1 MFKYYGN
8 KGRFRAEI
16 RAVMPLRFDS
26 YLELCGGLAS
36 VARTIIPSGIN
47 RTVVE
52 KDPGMVALL
61 TVTRDKP
68 EEFANA
74 MSKIPYS
81 RESFEIAEDIKNS
94 GYVECSPIVAAVA
107 KKILT
112 EMSYNA
118 ACNSYRDIDKH
129 EEDENER
136 DRLHQYMKAKK
147 YRERYYRQIVPDI
160 FKMSAELQDIDIV
173 HDDFMN
179 YLVKLDDEARFVLID
194 PPYRPAVRQ
203 AKHGYDVDMTDTDHI
218 RFMQELLRIHSDG
231 KLRAKVMI
239 FGYVEENLTED
250 LYCRCLLPL
259 GFRLI
264 FLKDIYLPKIFRD
277 GMGMGKKKTKKYEC
291 IFINY
296 DDCVEQDYITEEDRV
311 FTYDRVF
318 GNGGK

>member
-16 RAVMPLRFDS
+16 RAFMPTQFS
-26 YLELCGGLAS
+26 NYLELCGGLAS
-36 VARTIIPSGIN
+36 VARTIIPSGIK

-52 KDPGMVALL
+52 KDPGMVAMLK
-61 TVTRDKP
+61 VTRDNP
-68 EEFANA
+68 DEFANA

-81 RESFEIAEDIKNS
+81 RESFELAEDIKNS
-94 GYVECSPIVAAVA
+94 GYVECSPMVAAVA

-118 ACNSYRDIDKH
+118 ACGSYRDIDKR

-136 DRLHQYMKAKK
+136 DRLHQYMKAQK

-160 FKMSAELQDIDIV
+160 FKMSEELQGINIV
-173 HDDFMN
+173 QDDFMN
-179 YLVKLDDEARFVLID
+179 HLGKLEDEKSFVFID

-203 AKHGYDVDMTDTDHI
+203 AKHGYDVDMTDTEHI
-218 RFMQELLRIHSDG
+218 RFMEELRRIHSEANL
-231 KLRAKVMI
+231 KAKVMI

-250 LYCRCLLPL
+250 PYCRYLLPI

-264 FLKDIYLPKIFRD
+264 FLKDVYLPRVVRE
-277 GMGMGKKKTKKYEC
+277 GMDRKKTKKYEC

-296 DDCVEQDYITEEDRV
+296 DECMEQDYVTEDRV
-311 FTYDRVF
+311 FTYDKIF
-318 GNGGK
+318 ENGGK

>member
-1 MFKYYGN
+1 M
-8 KGRFRAEI
+8 RFT
-16 RAVMPLRFDS
+16 S

-36 VARTIIPSGIN
+36 VARTVIPSGIK

-61 TVTRDKP
+61 TVTRDRP
-68 EEFANA
+68 EEFADA
-74 MSKIPYS
+74 MSKIPYC
-81 RESFEIAEDIKNS
+81 RESYELAEEIRNQ
-94 GYVECSPIVAAVA
+94 GYVACDDLMMAVS

-118 ACNSYRDIDKH
+118 GCGSYRDIDKH

-136 DRLHQYMKAKK
+136 ERLKYYLRAQK

-160 FKMSAELQDIDIV
+160 FKMSEELQDIDIV

-203 AKHGYDVDMTDTDHI
+203 TKHGYDVDMTDTDHI

-250 LYCRCLLPL
+250 PYCRYLLPI

-264 FLKDIYLPKIFRD
+264 FLKDIYLPRIVRE
-277 GMGMGKKKTKKYEC
+277 GMDRKKTRKYEC

-296 DDCVEQDYITEEDRV
+296 DECMEQDYVTEDRV
-311 FTYDRVF
+311 FNYEKVF